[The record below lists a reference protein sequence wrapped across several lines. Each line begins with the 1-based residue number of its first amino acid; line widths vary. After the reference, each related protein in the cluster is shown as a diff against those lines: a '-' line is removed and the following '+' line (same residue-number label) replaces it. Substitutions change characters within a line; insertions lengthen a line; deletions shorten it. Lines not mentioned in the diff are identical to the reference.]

1 MGDDFMLS
9 NPDTFVVATI
19 IKCEGLG
26 GEEYCFS
33 SSRTRTCP
41 GSTDPIYNE
50 EIHISDFGKHSKLVL
65 NVYSSHI
72 MGSDTFIGQST
83 VHLDEWK
90 GLADGKRR
98 HRFELTLEKATEP
111 VYDARGRLI
120 SPLQQPREIL
130 GNLEIFLS
138 VPSVYRNCCGWFFLI
153 TNTLIDIQGKKMWCV
168 LKDSVVICY
177 DSPYFN
183 EVRKIID
190 LKQCTDIREKW
201 FRLEIDVRGVELL
214 FSGHGRSVEL
224 AWGEDN
230 DSYKGIWLAAF
241 KRYCPRAI

>member
-1 MGDDFMLS
+1 MLS

-19 IKCEGLG
+19 VKCKELD
-26 GEEYCFS
+26 GEKYCFS
-33 SSRTRTCP
+33 SSRTKTRP
-41 GSTDPIYNE
+41 GSTNPIYNE
-50 EIHISDFGKHSKLVL
+50 EIHTSDFGKHSKLVL

-98 HRFELTLEKATEP
+98 HRFELTLGKATEP

-120 SPLQQPREIL
+120 SPLQQPREIA
-130 GNLEIFLS
+130 GTLEIFLN

-153 TNTLIDIQGKKMWCV
+153 TNTLTDVRGEKMWCV

-183 EVRKIID
+183 EVLKIID
-190 LKQCTDIREKW
+190 LKRCTDIREKW
-201 FRLEIDVRGVELL
+201 FRLEIDVCGVELL

-224 AWGEDN
+224 AWGEDK

-241 KRYCPRAI
+241 KRHCPRAV